1 MPGGVEAL
9 RAPTSEGDETV
20 KAAKS
25 FLENDRLDELSSK
38 GMR

>member
-1 MPGGVEAL
+1 MSGGVEAL